1 MASNISLTTS
11 NEVLLLGAQ
20 CRGVLPYYEIHAL
33 HHNTQQ
39 YDSHDITILHHTP
52 TSSVFWL
59 DCRYVLGSGITME
72 VSREIRIEDEIGI
85 RIGIEIGI

>member
-11 NEVLLLGAQ
+11 NEALLAAAQ
-20 CRGVLPYYEIHAL
+20 CRGVLLTYETHSL

-39 YDSHDITILHHTP
+39 HYSHDITILHHTP

-59 DCRYVLGSGITME
+59 DCRHVLGSGITME
-72 VSREIRIEDEIGI
+72 VSMEIRIEDEIGI
-85 RIGIEIGI
+85 GIRIGIGI